1 MAFKDHR
8 DFFAA
13 LEREQELVKVT
24 QEVDWDLE
32 VGAIGRRVYEMEGPC
47 LLFEKIKEYPQ
58 GFRISNGTTG
68 TWSRV
73 ALAIGLPKDTS
84 IREIYRVYEERLERT
99 IPPRTR
105 KHHDRGRS

>member
-47 LLFEKIKEYPQ
+47 LLFEKIKDYPQ

-73 ALAIGLPKDTS
+73 AYGYSSCQGLIQDDILFTDPGEGRQKLAK
-84 IREIYRVYEERLERT
+84 IRTGI
-99 IPPRTR
+99 
-105 KHHDRGRS
+105 RGF